1 MKTIRHVLLFI
12 SLCSYVFSSAQGHFE
27 AIQFESVGPSVMS
40 GRVVDLEVNPEDPT
54 EFYVAYASGGLWHT
68 TDNGTSFTPIF
79 DNAPTQN
86 LGEIAMHWPS
96 RTLYV
101 GTGENNSSR
110 SSYAGIGI
118 FKTNNNGKD
127 WTFLGL
133 EDSHHIGRILVDPS
147 NPDHVIVG
155 VLGHL
160 YTPNAQRGIYRS
172 TDGGSSWQQTL
183 FINEDAGVIDL
194 AHDPNNFN
202 TQYAASWQRD
212 RKAWNFEGSG
222 PNSALYKSV
231 DAGQTWQKIS
241 TEASGFPQG
250 QGVGRIGLAV
260 FDDQT
265 IYAVLDNQDRRSA
278 EAKEENE
285 GLVKDDF
292 KRMSADQLL
301 KLDNKALNNYLK
313 TNGFQEKYR
322 AENVKQ
328 LVRDG
333 LVVPKDL
340 ATYLEDANAMLFD
353 TPVIG
358 AEVYR
363 SDDAGKS
370 WKRTHEEYI
379 DGLFYSYGYYFALV
393 RVDPNDS
400 EVIYLAGVPLIQSK
414 DGGKTFSSIDKRNVH
429 ADHHALWIN
438 PKRPGHLI
446 NGNDGGINISYDDGA
461 NWTKNNSPAVGQFYA
476 IQVDNQSPYNIYG
489 GLQDNGVWKAK
500 HSSRESSE
508 WLATGLNPWQEL
520 LGGDGMQVEVDPRGA
535 QVVYTGFQ
543 FGNYYRIDQKTG
555 KRTYITPK
563 HTLGEAPYRFNWQ
576 TPILLSKH
584 HPDVLYMGSNKLHR
598 SLDQGANWQTL
609 SEDLTQGGRKGN
621 VAYGTLTTISES
633 EFEFG
638 LIYTGSD
645 DGLIHLSKDGGH
657 SFSRISDALPKDLWV
672 SRVAASSHKKERV
685 YATLNAYRN
694 DDFTPYVFV
703 SDDYG
708 VSWKNISTGLPQ
720 SSVNV
725 IVEDPVNENLL
736 FAGLDNGLY
745 VSLDRGASWSLLD
758 EGLMPVAVHDLKIQK
773 EAKHLVVGTHGRSIY
788 TASIEALQ
796 QASKSLLSQS
806 VHLFTPEKMRYSS
819 RWGSSRAL
827 FELAYTPETR
837 LSYYS
842 ATDQLVSLTVLFEGH
857 ELYRLSEQAHSGF
870 NAIDYSIEID
880 QTLLEKLPKKSREAF
895 KPAKNGSYYL
905 PKGEYSLVITGN
917 KGQSTATFTVE

>member
-1 MKTIRHVLLFI
+1 MKTIRHLLLFI
-12 SLCSYVFSSAQGHFE
+12 SVCSYVFSSAQGHFE

-86 LGEIAMHWPS
+86 LGEMAMHWPS

-110 SSYAGIGI
+110 SSYAGIGL
-118 FKTNNNGKD
+118 FKTTNNGKD
-127 WTFLGL
+127 WTLLGL

-172 TDGGSSWQQTL
+172 NDGGSSWQQTL
-183 FINEDAGVIDL
+183 FINEDTGVIDL

-222 PNSALYKSV
+222 PNSALYKSI

-265 IYAVLDNQDRRSA
+265 IYAVLDNQARRSA
-278 EAKEENE
+278 EAKEKNE

-301 KLDNKALNNYLK
+301 KLDNKALNDYLK

-379 DGLFYSYGYYFALV
+379 DGLFYSYGYYFAQV

-414 DGGKTFSSIDKRNVH
+414 DGGKTFSSIDNRNVH

-500 HSSRESSE
+500 HSARESSE

-520 LGGDGMQVEVDPRGA
+520 LGGDGMQVEVDPRSA

-598 SLDQGANWQTL
+598 SLDQGANWQAL

-672 SRVAASSHKKERV
+672 SRVTASSHKKERV

-694 DDFTPYVFV
+694 DDFTPYIFV

-708 VSWKNISTGLPQ
+708 ASWKNISTDLPQ

-758 EGLMPVAVHDLKIQK
+758 QGLVPVAVHDLKIQK

-806 VHLFTPEKMRYSS
+806 VHLFAPEKVRYSS

-827 FELAYTPETR
+827 FELAYTPKTS

-842 ATDQLVSLTVLFEGH
+842 ATDQSISLTVLFEGR

-870 NAIDYSIEID
+870 NAVDYSIEID
-880 QTLLEKLPKKSREAF
+880 QALLEKLPKKSREAF
-895 KPAKNGSYYL
+895 KSSKNGLYYL
-905 PKGEYSLVITGN
+905 PKGEYSLVLTGN
-917 KGQSTATFTVE
+917 KGQSTSTFTVE

>member
-1 MKTIRHVLLFI
+1 MKTIRHLLLFI

-86 LGEIAMHWPS
+86 LGEMAMHWPS

-183 FINEDAGVIDL
+183 FINEDTGVIDL

-265 IYAVLDNQDRRSA
+265 IYTVLDNQDRRSA

-379 DGLFYSYGYYFALV
+379 DGLFYSYGYYFAQV

>member
-1 MKTIRHVLLFI
+1 MKTIRHLLLII
-12 SLCSYVFSSAQGHFE
+12 SVCSYVLSSAQDHFE

-68 TDNGTSFTPIF
+68 TDNGTSFAPIF

-110 SSYAGIGI
+110 SSYAGIGL
-118 FKTNNNGKD
+118 FKTINNGKD

-160 YTPNAQRGIYRS
+160 YTPNAERGIYRS
-172 TDGGSSWQQTL
+172 TNGGNSWQQTL
-183 FINEDAGVIDL
+183 FINEDTGVIDL

-202 TQYAASWQRD
+202 TIYAASWQRD

-222 PNSALYKSV
+222 PNSALYKSI

-260 FDDQT
+260 FNDQT
-265 IYAVLDNQDRRSA
+265 IYAVVDNQARRSA
-278 EAKEENE
+278 EAKEETE

-292 KRMSADQLL
+292 KRMSAEELL
-301 KLDNKALNNYLK
+301 KLDNKALNDYLK

-333 LVVPKDL
+333 LVIPKDL

-379 DGLFYSYGYYFALV
+379 DALFYSYGYYFAQV

-461 NWTKNNSPAVGQFYA
+461 NWTKNNSPSVGQFYA
-476 IQVDNQSPYNIYG
+476 IQVDNQSPYNVYG

-535 QVVYTGFQ
+535 NVVYTGFQ

-598 SLDQGANWQTL
+598 SLDQGSNWHTL

-621 VAYGTLTTISES
+621 VAYGTLTSISES

-694 DDFTPYVFV
+694 DDFAPYVFV

-708 VSWKNISTGLPQ
+708 ANWKNIAANLPQ

-725 IVEDPVNENLL
+725 IVEDPVNEDLL

-745 VSLDRGASWSLLD
+745 VTLDRGASWSLLD
-758 EGLMPVAVHDLKIQK
+758 KGLVPVAVHDLKIQK

-788 TASIEALQ
+788 ITSIEALQ
-796 QASKSLLSQS
+796 QANKSLLSKPL
-806 VHLFTPEKMRYSS
+806 HLFTPEKMRFSS
-819 RWGSSRAL
+819 RWGNARAL
-827 FELAYTPETR
+827 FELPYTPKTS

-842 ATDQLVSLTVLFEGH
+842 ATDQPVSLSVLLEGR
-857 ELYRLSEQAHSGF
+857 ELYRLSEQAYSGF
-870 NAIDYSIEID
+870 NAIDYSVEID
-880 QTLLEKLPKKSREAF
+880 QSLLEKLPKKSREAF

-905 PKGEYSLVITGN
+905 PKGEYSLVLTGN

>member
-1 MKTIRHVLLFI
+1 MKTIRHLLLFI
-12 SLCSYVFSSAQGHFE
+12 SVCSFVFTSAQQHFE
-27 AIQFESVGPSVMS
+27 AVPFESVGPSVTS

-110 SSYAGIGI
+110 SSYAGIGL
-118 FKTNNNGKD
+118 FKTTNNGKD

-147 NPDHVIVG
+147 DPDHLTVG

-172 TDGGSSWQQTL
+172 TDGGSTWQQTL
-183 FINEDAGVIDL
+183 FINENTGVIDL
-194 AHDPNNFN
+194 AHEPNNFN
-202 TQYAASWQRD
+202 TQYAASWERD

-222 PNSALYKSV
+222 PNSAIYKSI
-231 DAGQTWQKIS
+231 DAGQTWQKMSI
-241 TEASGFPQG
+241 EASGFPQG
-250 QGVGRIGLAV
+250 QGVGRIGLSV
-260 FDDQT
+260 FNENT
-265 IYAVLDNQDRRSA
+265 IYAVLDNQARRTG
-278 EAKEENE
+278 EAKAESE

-292 KRMSADQLL
+292 KSMSAADLL
-301 KLDNKALNNYLK
+301 KLDNKALNDFLK

-333 LVVPKDL
+333 VVVPKDL
-340 ATYLEDANAMLFD
+340 AIYLEDANAMLFD

-363 SDDAGKS
+363 SDDAGKT
-370 WKRTHEEYI
+370 WTRTHKDYI
-379 DGLFYSYGYYFALV
+379 DGLFYSYGYYFAQV

-446 NGNDGGINISYDDGA
+446 NGNDGGINISYNDGT
-461 NWTKNNSPAVGQFYA
+461 NWTKNNSPSVGQFYA
-476 IQVDNQSPYNIYG
+476 IQVDNQSPYNVYG

-500 HSSRESSE
+500 HNSRESSE
-508 WLATGLNPWQEL
+508 WLATGQNPWQEL
-520 LGGDGMQVEVDPRGA
+520 LGGDGMQVEVDPREA
-535 QVVYTGFQ
+535 EVVYTGFQ

-584 HPDVLYMGSNKLHR
+584 QSDVLYMGSNKLHR
-598 SLDQGANWQTL
+598 SLDQGNNWQAL

-633 EFEFG
+633 AFEFG
-638 LIYTGSD
+638 LLYTGSD
-645 DGLIHLSKDGGH
+645 DGLIHLSKDAGH
-657 SFSRISDALPKDLWV
+657 SFSRISNALPKDLWI

-708 VSWKNISTGLPQ
+708 ASWKNIAANLPP
-720 SSVNV
+720 SAVNV

-736 FAGLDNGLY
+736 FVGLDNGLY
-745 VSLDRGASWSLLD
+745 VSLDRGASWSVLD
-758 EGLMPVAVHDLKIQK
+758 QGLVPVAVHDLKIQK
-773 EAKHLVVGTHGRSIY
+773 EAKHLVAGTHGRSIY
-788 TASIEALQ
+788 IAPISALQ
-796 QASKSLLSQS
+796 QATKSLLSQS
-806 VHLFTPEKMRYSS
+806 VHLFELEKVRHSS
-819 RWGSSRAL
+819 RWGSSRAQ
-827 FELAYTPETR
+827 FELPYTPKIN
-837 LSYYS
+837 LPYYS
-842 ATDQLVSLTVLFEGH
+842 ATEQSVTLSVMHQGK
-857 ELYRLSEQAHSGF
+857 ELYRITEQAKSGF
-870 NAIDYSIEID
+870 NAVDYTVEID
-880 QTLLEKLPKKSREAF
+880 QALLQKLPKKSRDTFEVS
-895 KPAKNGSYYL
+895 KNDNYYL
-905 PKGEYSLVITGN
+905 PKGEYDLMLSSSQ
-917 KGQSTATFTVE
+917 GQSSAKLIVE

>member
-1 MKTIRHVLLFI
+1 MKTIRHLLLFI
-12 SLCSYVFSSAQGHFE
+12 SVCSYVFSSAQGHFE

-183 FINEDAGVIDL
+183 FINEDTGVIDL

-265 IYAVLDNQDRRSA
+265 IYTVLDNQDRRSA

-285 GLVKDDF
+285 GLVKEDF

-379 DGLFYSYGYYFALV
+379 DGLFYSYGYYFAQV

-621 VAYGTLTTISES
+621 VAYGTLTSISES

-657 SFSRISDALPKDLWV
+657 SFNRISDNLPKDLWV

-708 VSWKNISTGLPQ
+708 ASWKNISTGLPQ

-758 EGLMPVAVHDLKIQK
+758 QGLVPVAVHDLKIQN

-806 VHLFTPEKMRYSS
+806 VHLFAPEKVRYSS
-819 RWGSSRAL
+819 RWGSARAL
-827 FELAYTPETR
+827 FELPYTPKTS

-842 ATDQLVSLTVLFEGH
+842 ATDQPVSLTILYEGR

-870 NAIDYSIEID
+870 NAVDYSIEID
-880 QTLLEKLPKKSREAF
+880 QVLLEKLPKKSREGF
-895 KPAKNGSYYL
+895 KPSKNGSYYL
-905 PKGEYSLVITGN
+905 PKGEYNLVLTGN
-917 KGQSTATFTVE
+917 KGQSAATFTVE